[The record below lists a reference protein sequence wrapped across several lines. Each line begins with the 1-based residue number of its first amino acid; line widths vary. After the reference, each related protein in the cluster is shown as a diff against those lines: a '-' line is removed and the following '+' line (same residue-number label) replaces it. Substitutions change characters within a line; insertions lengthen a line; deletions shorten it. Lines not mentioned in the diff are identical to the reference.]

1 MTMRIT
7 TPVAVSAAQSSPG
20 DLEYLERLLAIAT
33 NNKARTQ
40 YRDLIWRL
48 KKAQAAK
55 VAS

>member
-1 MTMRIT
+1 MNMQIT
-7 TPVAVSAAQSSPG
+7 KAPVAAKPPFNE
-20 DLEYLERLLAIAT
+20 LEHLKQALAKAT

-48 KKAQAAK
+48 EKAQAAK